1 MLTARQRDLLRFIQT
16 YMTEHDAVSPSY
28 DEMMEAMDLKS
39 KSGIYRLVK
48 RLEERG
54 FIEREEYKARAINI
68 IKLPDEMTRSDQNR
82 RFKPSSTGDQTTF
95 DHKSIP
101 APANS
106 NIVDRQ
112 VPLYGLVA
120 AGTPIDAL
128 RDPEDHITLPE
139 DFIGRRECFALK
151 IDGQSMVGAG
161 IMDGDVVLIEPAD
174 TADNDDIVVAL
185 VDGDYATLKRLRRDG
200 QTIELHP
207 DNPDH
212 MIQRYPDDQV
222 QVQGKLIGLLRQ
234 YQ

>member
-1 MLTARQRDLLRFIQT
+1 MLTARQRDLLRYIRD
-16 YMTEHDAVSPSY
+16 YMNEHNAVSPSY

-54 FIEREEYKARAINI
+54 FIEREEYKARAIKI
-68 IKLPDEMTRSDQNR
+68 TKLPDEMRDRETSTAAFNN
-82 RFKPSSTGDQTTF
+82 PSMPPS
-95 DHKSIP
+95 P
-101 APANS
+101 AIS
-106 NIVDRQ
+106 NVADRQ

-128 RDPEDHITLPE
+128 RDPDDHITLPE

-161 IMDGDVVLIEPAD
+161 IMDGDVVLIEPAE

-185 VDGDYATLKRLRRDG
+185 VDGDYATLKRLRREG
-200 QTIELHP
+200 QSIELHP
-207 DNPDH
+207 DNPEH
-212 MIQRYPDDQV
+212 MVQRYGADQV

-234 YQ
+234 YE